1 MTESQKREEKSETVK
16 SQKPETGD
24 EASWSE
30 DQKKRGYYYDD
41 ACGYEIY
48 HPDEVE
54 EDDSETIAGI

>member
-1 MTESQKREEKSETVK
+1 MPEEHKKEEKSEEIK

-24 EASWSE
+24 ETSWSE

-48 HPDEVE
+48 EPETG
-54 EDDSETIAGI
+54 EDDPAQEG

>member
-1 MTESQKREEKSETVK
+1 MPERQKKEEKSKEIK

-24 EASWSE
+24 ETSWSE

-48 HPDEVE
+48 EPEND
-54 EDDSETIAGI
+54 EDDPAQEK